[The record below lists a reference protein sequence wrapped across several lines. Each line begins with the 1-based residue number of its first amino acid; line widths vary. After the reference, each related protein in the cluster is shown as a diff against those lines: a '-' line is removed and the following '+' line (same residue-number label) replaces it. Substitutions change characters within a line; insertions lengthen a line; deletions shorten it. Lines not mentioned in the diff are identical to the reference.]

1 MNAPERSQSYV
12 LEPGEPKI
20 SHAKDSVIPNA
31 ANFQINKEDH
41 TIGNLLKAD
50 LVRNKRVVFA
60 AYQHPHPLQNF
71 INLKV
76 QTNGE
81 KTPLKELVVTCKNL
95 GTLIVRNKKKIT
107 TGIITDGQI
116 RRLNEKRLNFNSLK
130 VKDVMTKN
138 PIKVEKD
145 TLATKALSIMND
157 KKITS
162 LCVRSPKNKLIT
174 IGILHIHNILDKNIY

>member
-95 GTLIVRNKKKIT
+95 GTLIDVLDEEFDQKLKKY
-107 TGIITDGQI
+107 
-116 RRLNEKRLNFNSLK
+116 NE
-130 VKDVMTKN
+130 
-138 PIKVEKD
+138 EKD
-145 TLATKALSIMND
+145 ANNNNMMYDDNNNMMYD
-157 KKITS
+157 
-162 LCVRSPKNKLIT
+162 
-174 IGILHIHNILDKNIY
+174 D

>member
-12 LEPGEPKI
+12 LEPGERKI

-95 GTLIVRNKKKIT
+95 GTLIDVLDEEFDQKLKKY
-107 TGIITDGQI
+107 
-116 RRLNEKRLNFNSLK
+116 NE
-130 VKDVMTKN
+130 
-138 PIKVEKD
+138 EKD
-145 TLATKALSIMND
+145 ANNNNMVYDDNNNMMYD
-157 KKITS
+157 
-162 LCVRSPKNKLIT
+162 
-174 IGILHIHNILDKNIY
+174 D